1 MFIQPPQRRRL
12 RKYRKMVG
20 KAGSFQVLI
29 RIQYHQ
35 SIHGWYMVLGSGVMY
50 SLSMLILA
58 MAHKQSTS
66 DEVPFFLDLLE
77 PNWLQ
82 AQAMV
87 SLMGSICVYAVQFPV
102 PSLILFL
109 VITIAL
115 LIVGSSQPQNVE
127 RSPEHFYCHFTNNIG

>member
-1 MFIQPPQRRRL
+1 
-12 RKYRKMVG
+12 
-20 KAGSFQVLI
+20 
-29 RIQYHQ
+29 
-35 SIHGWYMVLGSGVMY
+35 
-50 SLSMLILA
+50 

-66 DEVPFFLDLLE
+66 DEVPFCLDLLE

-127 RSPEHFYCHFTNNIG
+127 RSPEHFYCHFTNNIGVYTVTTFTVVFVIAAVILIFCFKYFLLEHFDGLIVYNALSN